1 MDLPQFGGA
10 VIVGEALPLQC
21 GPAADDKAPVQH
33 RLERAANEMPAEELI
48 LIAAA
53 GECRGRSA
61 VDAAGDLFQPA
72 MGSIFAPKSA
82 GIASALQPVCID
94 DQPFREIALQTV

>member
-1 MDLPQFGGA
+1 MDLPQFAGA
-10 VIVGEALPLQC
+10 EIVGEALQLQC
-21 GPAADDKAPVQH
+21 GPAADDKGPFEH
-33 RLERAANEMPAEELI
+33 RLERDDNVLPAERLI